1 MDDQQVK
8 VLNNDNVI
16 FSNIDL
22 NNLIDRKLSSYE
34 MKEEFVKT
42 LHNGGYKGLKEKF
55 GFSRD
60 MSKKVIRK
68 LYNEYEKSIP
78 DGFKEVSGN
87 NNYIVNDRGDIRQKR
102 TRRKLNYNINYKG
115 YYTCDINRRKQLV
128 HRLVAQTFIENSDPN
143 KNVIN
148 HKDGNKK
155 NNNIDN
161 LEWVTIA
168 ENNKHARL
176 NGLVK
181 PLKYYGIDYSGENNN
196 SAKLTKENVLEIR
209 ERLHLSNSTLAKE
222 FNVSI
227 STISGI
233 RNGRTWKDI

>member
-1 MDDQQVK
+1 MDNQQVK

-22 NNLIDRKLSSYE
+22 NNLTDKRLSSYK

-42 LHNGGYKGLKEKF
+42 LHHGGYSGLKEKF

-60 MSKKVIRK
+60 ISKRMISK
-68 LYNEYEKSIP
+68 LYNEYENSLP
-78 DGFKEVSGN
+78 DGFKEVAGN
-87 NNYIVNDRGDIRQKR
+87 NSYIVNKYGDIRQRR
-102 TRRKLNYNINYKG
+102 TRKKLNYSINKKG
-115 YYTCDINRRKQLV
+115 YYICDINSRKQFV
-128 HRLVAQTFIENSDPN
+128 HRVVAKTFIENIDPN

-196 SAKLTKENVLEIR
+196 SAKLTKKNVISIK
-209 ERLHLSNSTLAKE
+209 ERLHLPNSVLAKE

-233 RNGRTWKDI
+233 RNGRTWKNI